1 MPVHFIVS
9 DSDFKTEINNI
20 CPLETI
26 PTKPVDIS
34 LRARAIPT
42 TDTDDPE
49 LNLIVTSN
57 L

>member
-1 MPVHFIVS
+1 MPVNFIVS

-57 L
+57 H